1 MLSIGKQHVL
11 VLWHW
16 HTACLHINVNPKD
29 LWTKRDGTSDF
40 TCVLCLGYNNENDN
54 DEWFHPQCS
63 AEFIPRRSP
72 KNNSEFMGRW
82 NNPSRVDVI
91 WKVKSHESQHRING
105 NMHICEIHFRI
116 CFLCSPRVTQTSWNQ
131 VFFKCSKGS
140 DAQQLCREVQIFTFS
155 LWVCLVSVG
164 VLMGVSHPQQSPDLP
179 LPWRPIGRAP
189 DPLLSR
195 PRWHPINAG
204 LQCYYLQDR
213 FPALGPNKKRLFCIY
228 PSDWHKWLQRGERK
242 LSGSFF
248 FAVSSAVGPFSW
260 KIMNPFVKHGA
271 VCALNSNNIHRIW

>member
-1 MLSIGKQHVL
+1 MGWVALRWPWHAHRPLLLSVTQFNLSGHVAAAARSRKLNSLMQKEYFFFFSYPFMLSIGKQHVL

-72 KNNSEFMGRW
+72 KNNSAFTGRW
-82 NNPSRVDVI
+82 NNPSRVDVM

-116 CFLCSPRVTQTSWNQ
+116 CFLCSPRVTQTSWTQ
-131 VFFKCSKGS
+131 VFF
-140 DAQQLCREVQIFTFS
+140 
-155 LWVCLVSVG
+155 
-164 VLMGVSHPQQSPDLP
+164 
-179 LPWRPIGRAP
+179 
-189 DPLLSR
+189 
-195 PRWHPINAG
+195 
-204 LQCYYLQDR
+204 
-213 FPALGPNKKRLFCIY
+213 
-228 PSDWHKWLQRGERK
+228 
-242 LSGSFF
+242 
-248 FAVSSAVGPFSW
+248 
-260 KIMNPFVKHGA
+260 
-271 VCALNSNNIHRIW
+271 

>member
-1 MLSIGKQHVL
+1 MLSTGKQHVL

-40 TCVLCLGYNNENDN
+40 TGASDTTMKMTTMNDFTHN
-54 DEWFHPQCS
+54 AQQS
-63 AEFIPRRSP
+63 LSP
-72 KNNSEFMGRW
+72 VAVQNNNSAFMGRW
-82 NNPSRVDVI
+82 NNPSRVDVM

-140 DAQQLCREVQIFTFS
+140 DAQQLCREVQIFTLS

-164 VLMGVSHPQQSPDLP
+164 VLMGVSHPQQSLTSRCPDVP
-179 LPWRPIGRAP
+179 LAALQTRCCH
-189 DPLLSR
+189 DPVDIPSMLDCSVF
-195 PRWHPINAG
+195 IFKT
-204 LQCYYLQDR
+204 D
-213 FPALGPNKKRLFCIY
+213 FPL
-228 PSDWHKWLQRGERK
+228 
-242 LSGSFF
+242 
-248 FAVSSAVGPFSW
+248 
-260 KIMNPFVKHGA
+260 
-271 VCALNSNNIHRIW
+271 